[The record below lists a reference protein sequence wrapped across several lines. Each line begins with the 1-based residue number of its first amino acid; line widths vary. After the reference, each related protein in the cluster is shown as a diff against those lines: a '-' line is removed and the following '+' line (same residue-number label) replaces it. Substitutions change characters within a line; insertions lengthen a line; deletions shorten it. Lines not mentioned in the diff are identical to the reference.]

1 MTLTDVENAAREL
14 IRLSHEPRWSRTGTA
29 QAYENMRR
37 LRASGFGNEDI
48 SRLAGSRWSTNAVK
62 KATAGTPVTAPED
75 QRQVMTVLQDVI
87 TNNIPLPDLQSAT
100 TIHHQ
105 IGSQLQ
111 PILEL
116 LTELAARKMTVKEFL
131 DDYGKMK
138 AQQLTPQTL
147 HQALQY
153 REDLEKAGLNL
164 AALSQVKAVA
174 EKHGDF
180 AKVMVALDAY
190 GSLAEIQKE
199 AGDKK
204 RELDNTNY
212 LLETANQQL
221 KKHQELEAASTALL
235 KSYQDLQRSLT
246 DAIKKMPDELT
257 TALNNVT
264 TEFKKQTEEQLKKL
278 FETLSKSASEEL
290 KDVSTSLT
298 TLKDEF
304 EKSQK
309 QLADTIE
316 ESVKAAAKSIESI
329 VTIASETVTNM
340 EKGYTDKLSTFQ
352 KQTTTQLEGITTQL
366 TKMQGDFE
374 KGQKDLEKAVT
385 TGVAESTKRVDD
397 LASHATEVGKKLALS
412 ELQYNQSQPY
422 IELSYLSDARY
433 FKSISPRILSTVKV
447 VVRGFVQ
454 WVKTSP
460 TSVTYPSV
468 LATSGDAFLQR
479 LNDEVPNA

>member
-1 MTLTDVENAAREL
+1 
-14 IRLSHEPRWSRTGTA
+14 
-29 QAYENMRR
+29 MRR
-37 LRASGFGNEDI
+37 LRVSGFGNEDI

-75 QRQVMTVLQDVI
+75 QRQVMTVLQEVI

-105 IGSQLQ
+105 IGSQL
-111 PILEL
+111 PIILEL
-116 LTELAARKMTVKEFL
+116 LAELAARKMTPKEFL

-138 AQQLTPQTL
+138 EQQLTPQTL

-153 REDLEKAGLNL
+153 RDDLEKAGLNL

-199 AGDKK
+199 AGLKK
-204 RELDNTNY
+204 KELDDTNR

-221 KKHQELEAASTALL
+221 KKHQELEEASTALL
-235 KSYQDLQRSLT
+235 KSYQDLQKSLT
-246 DAIKKMPDELT
+246 DAIKKMPDDLT
-257 TALNNVT
+257 TALNNVAA
-264 TEFKKQTEEQLKKL
+264 EFKKQTEEQLKKL
-278 FETLSKSASEEL
+278 SETLSKSASEEL
-290 KDVSTSLT
+290 QETTTNLT
-298 TLKDEF
+298 TLKDQF
-304 EKSQK
+304 KNSQK

-329 VTIASETVTNM
+329 VTLASETVTKM
-340 EKGYTDKLSTFQ
+340 EKDYTGKLSAFQ

-366 TKMQGDFE
+366 TKMQGDFG

-397 LASHATEVGKKLALS
+397 LAAHATELGKKLAS
-412 ELQYNQSQPY
+412 FELQYNQNQPY
-422 IELSYLSDARY
+422 IELSYLSNPAY
-433 FKSISPRILSTVKV
+433 FNSISPRILSTVRV
-447 VVRGFVQ
+447 VVRGFLQ

-460 TSVTYPSV
+460 TSVTHPSL
-468 LATSGDAFLQR
+468 LASSGDAFLQR
-479 LNDEVPNA
+479 LNDQVPNV